1 MASSA
6 FNEFRFNVLDAWR
19 LHQAHGILSNGTP
32 GKKGLG
38 HITRSGVVMLCVAW
52 ERYHESL
59 LLEGAKFLSAQIRD
73 PSNLPLSVKKHLSSF
88 VRKASH
94 ELKPMDLAGDGW
106 RTLYV
111 AVVADETQALNTPK
125 SEKLKSLYERLLGVP
140 DVDANWST
148 GGKPIDDFVSARG
161 DIAHNGRRAPYIAAS
176 ALKYYIEM
184 IESVASEHDNKLC
197 DYLKAASGSG
207 YQPWKRTA

>member
-6 FNEFRFNVLDAWR
+6 FNEFRFNVLDARR
-19 LHQAHGILSNGTP
+19 LHQAHGVLSNGKP

-38 HITRSGVVMLCVAW
+38 HITRSGVVMLCAAW
-52 ERYHESL
+52 ERYHESA
-59 LLEGAKFLSAQIRD
+59 LLEGAKYFSKQMRD
-73 PSNLPLSVKKHLSSF
+73 PATLPLPVKKHLSSY
-88 VRKASH
+88 VRKANH
-94 ELKPMDLAGDGW
+94 DLKPMDLAGDGW

-111 AVVADETQALNTPK
+111 AVVADETQTLNTPK

-140 DVDANWST
+140 DASTYWST

-161 DIAHNGRRAPYIAAS
+161 DIAHNGRKAPYIAAGS
-176 ALKYYIEM
+176 LIHYIEM
-184 IESVASEHDNKLC
+184 IESVASEHDNQLC
-197 DYLKAASGSG
+197 DYLKGASGSG